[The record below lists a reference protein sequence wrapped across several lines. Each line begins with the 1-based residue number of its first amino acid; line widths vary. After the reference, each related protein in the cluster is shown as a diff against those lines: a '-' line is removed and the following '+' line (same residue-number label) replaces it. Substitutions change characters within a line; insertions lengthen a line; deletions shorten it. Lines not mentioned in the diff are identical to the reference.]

1 MADAN
6 ATPTPEPTA
15 TEPTPAATESPDT
28 TVPAASSI
36 PPAVALWKAVSSA
49 TSTQGAAVRELVI
62 AQLTEQEIVKRK
74 DAVIVVLG
82 KYEEKTKELKKQEGA
97 LAKKEFDAEGKVTKT
112 YYDGEGAKALKVIRD
127 EIEKISQALTNFFDK
142 NDTNKLYEFAKK

>member
-6 ATPTPEPTA
+6 NTPTPEPTSSEA
-15 TEPTPAATESPDT
+15 TPATTESPDT
-28 TVPAASSI
+28 NVPAASSV

-49 TSTQGAAVRELVI
+49 TTTQGAAVRELVI

-74 DAVIVVLG
+74 EAVISVLG
-82 KYEEKTKELKKQEGA
+82 KYEEKTKELKKQEKA
-97 LAKKEFDAEGKVTKT
+97 LAKVEYDAEGKVTRT
-112 YYDGEGAKALKVIRD
+112 YYDAEGSKALKAIRE
-127 EIEKISQALTNFFDK
+127 EIEKISQSLTNFFDK